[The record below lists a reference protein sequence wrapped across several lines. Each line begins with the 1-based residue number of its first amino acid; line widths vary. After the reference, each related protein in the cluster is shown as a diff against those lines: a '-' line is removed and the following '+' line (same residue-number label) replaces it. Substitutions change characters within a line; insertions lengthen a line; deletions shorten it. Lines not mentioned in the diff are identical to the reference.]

1 MAGAPY
7 LVITHLHTRGTV
19 IWPIWAEDAPEA
31 HTWPW
36 HRHDGLPTVTT

>member
-1 MAGAPY
+1 MARAPG

-19 IWPIWAEDAPEA
+19 IWPEDAPEA